1 MAVRRIITNRAKKSI
16 RNLYWRSTRKS
27 IQRKQET
34 KSLVDAML
42 ELVDAT
48 PLVPSSESR
57 GVLGIWKSKGYTIFE
72 STHCFVRYSS
82 GIGYK
87 PIDNKKN
94 LKRKWY
100 FACVVD
106 YRRNTIYI
114 VNAVFAKYIDRLTD
128 NTPTAMRFMSAMK
141 GVITK
146 RNKRDAERRQLA
158 LQFSENESKHYKLQ
172 KLISECIDRYLRN
185 KLHNK
190 LLYEAKKA
198 NANDAN
204 FEKWKSVFNVY
215 LSEMIDEL
223 QTDYLNQFGLSIR
236 INPNYI
242 FNGWKNRW
250 LAVYERSSQQI
261 LNGIIS
267 IAINYPCL
275 YSEMCKRR
283 IDKDKFN
290 IEAQA
295 KITVGHEIGHGL
307 VDYIKRM
314 NLKPSELKELPNLAI
329 IVKCGARKEETL
341 VEEFGQ
347 YQFPEATSMWDSVLA
362 DALEELQS
370 MS

>member
-1 MAVRRIITNRAKKSI
+1 MKRHKNVNKKVIKLTENDLHRIIKEF
-16 RNLYWRSTRKS
+16 TRK
-27 IQRKQET
+27 I
-34 KSLVDAML
+34 L
-42 ELVDAT
+42 
-48 PLVPSSESR
+48 
-57 GVLGIWKSKGYTIFE
+57 
-72 STHCFVRYSS
+72 
-82 GIGYK
+82 
-87 PIDNKKN
+87 
-94 LKRKWY
+94 
-100 FACVVD
+100 
-106 YRRNTIYI
+106 
-114 VNAVFAKYIDRLTD
+114 
-128 NTPTAMRFMSAMK
+128 
-141 GVITK
+141 
-146 RNKRDAERRQLA
+146 
-158 LQFSENESKHYKLQ
+158 NES
-172 KLISECIDRYLRN
+172 C
-185 KLHNK
+185 
-190 LLYEAKKA
+190 
-198 NANDAN
+198 ANDAN

-223 QTDYLNQFGLSIR
+223 QTNYLNQLGLTIM

-242 FNGWKNRW
+242 FNGWKSRW

-267 IAINYPCL
+267 IAINYPHL

-329 IVKCGARKEETL
+329 IRKCSEKKEETL

-370 MS
+370 IGSTEMLLPKKSDKTNSV